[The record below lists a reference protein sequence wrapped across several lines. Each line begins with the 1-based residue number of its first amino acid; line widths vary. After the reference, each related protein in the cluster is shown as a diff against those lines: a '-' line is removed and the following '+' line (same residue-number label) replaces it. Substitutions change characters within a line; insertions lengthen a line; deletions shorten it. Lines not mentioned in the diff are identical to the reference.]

1 MNVERYCDILCDKI
15 SGIGVVGVNSANEP
29 CCQEDR
35 VRAFALQP
43 SFRRALISQIKCTS
57 IRCQGF
63 SSKKKCDPCGANPR
77 CNVRLHVPQETSA
90 KLPIE
95 KPLFHSIVCREKE
108 AALGESYGR
117 L

>member
-57 IRCQGF
+57 IRCQHFTIFLRQSANNGGSGQTTVTSNKNAF
-63 SSKKKCDPCGANPR
+63 PSKSKTG
-77 CNVRLHVPQETSA
+77 
-90 KLPIE
+90 
-95 KPLFHSIVCREKE
+95 
-108 AALGESYGR
+108 LGVV
-117 L
+117 